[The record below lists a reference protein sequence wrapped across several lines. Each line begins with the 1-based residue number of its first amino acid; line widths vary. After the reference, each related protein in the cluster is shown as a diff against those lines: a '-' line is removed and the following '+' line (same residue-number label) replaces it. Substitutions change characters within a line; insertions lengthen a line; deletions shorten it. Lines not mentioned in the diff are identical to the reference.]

1 MASNIFFL
9 TILQKSIK
17 TKSTSKYLIWVD
29 KLRDLKLKLEIKIK
43 TKWMFSCIDDEK
55 LLEKY
60 KTKGDKT
67 KIRT

>member
-29 KLRDLKLKLEIKIK
+29 KLRDLKLKLKIKIK

-60 KTKGDKT
+60 KTKGNKT
-67 KIRT
+67 TIRT

>member
-9 TILQKSIK
+9 AIIQKSIK

-29 KLRDLKLKLEIKIK
+29 MLRDLKLNMEIKIK
-43 TKWMFSCIDDEK
+43 TKLMFFCIDDEK

-60 KTKGDKT
+60 KTIGW
-67 KIRT
+67 